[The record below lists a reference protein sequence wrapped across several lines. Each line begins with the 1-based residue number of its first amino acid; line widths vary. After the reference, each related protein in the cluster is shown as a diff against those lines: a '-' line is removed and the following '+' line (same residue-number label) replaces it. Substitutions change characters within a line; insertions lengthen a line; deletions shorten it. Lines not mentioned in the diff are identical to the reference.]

1 MVATRVLPS
10 PVFISAMS
18 PSCSTTAPMIWTSKG
33 RIPTERFAASRTAAK
48 ASNESSSSDS
58 PFSRRCRNST
68 VLPASSSSERASK
81 SGSSEV
87 T

>member
-1 MVATRVLPS
+1 MATSVFPS

-18 PSCSTTAPMIWTSKG
+18 PSWSTIAPITWTSNG
-33 RIPTERFAASRTAAK
+33 RMPTDRFAASRTAAN
-48 ASNESSSSDS
+48 ASKESSSSDS
-58 PFSRRCRNST
+58 PFSSRCLNST
-68 VLPASSSSERASK
+68 VFPASSSSERASK